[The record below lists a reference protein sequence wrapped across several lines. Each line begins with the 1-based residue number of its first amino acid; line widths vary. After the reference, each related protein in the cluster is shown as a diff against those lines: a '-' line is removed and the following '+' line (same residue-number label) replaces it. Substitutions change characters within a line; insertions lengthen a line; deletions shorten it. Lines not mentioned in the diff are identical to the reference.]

1 MFKVG
6 KLKNVNNEQV
16 NINLVTEEKNNYK
29 TGKKISPEI
38 FKTLSFNISG
48 DGYSFEF
55 SLNCRLERLLE
66 IPMNKTVDFKDYILL
81 GGSYLNIEGLNSI
94 DPQMNI
100 VITRYLKNRFIIF
113 LTFYTECS
121 YDKSDY
127 SGKIEIVFNLD
138 DYLDIDK

>member
-38 FKTLSFNISG
+38 FKTL
-48 DGYSFEF
+48 SFEF